1 MTRRKKSN
9 FMSFLWHI
17 SVFERQFPI
26 VNWVS
31 SSHRLCCMSCSSK
44 RATTRSVCEN
54 WLRRLFVF
62 RSPFDVFMQ
71 CSVHSLMCV
80 IFKHSLHRQNVSL
93 KAKCYFIT
101 IPSTWAYD
109 KITACRSI
117 FNEFSVWI
125 HAVFGKGKGIRWK
138 NNMKTNRQRE
148 NGERRR
154 WNISQIHTHREK
166 IRMHCIFICTV
177 ALHLIPFFK
186 MSALHF
192 VFLPGCRGNHGDW
205 RYHITVSFLS
215 YRNEYKNSLNQWFL
229 SLGIIDEFAEGCL
242 PYWKKK
248 KH

>member
-31 SSHRLCCMSCSSK
+31 SSHRLCCMGCSSK

-109 KITACRSI
+109 KITVYNTQPVDQYSMNFRS
-117 FNEFSVWI
+117 EYMLFS
-125 HAVFGKGKGIRWK
+125 GKGKAFDGKITWK
-138 NNMKTNRQRE
+138 
-148 NGERRR
+148 
-154 WNISQIHTHREK
+154 QIDREK
-166 IRMHCIFICTV
+166 MVNDEDETFHKYRERERKYGCIV
-177 ALHLIPFFK
+177 YL
-186 MSALHF
+186 SAL
-192 VFLPGCRGNHGDW
+192 LPCISSHSSKCQHYISFSCQGAEATMEIGD
-205 RYHITVSFLS
+205 IT
-215 YRNEYKNSLNQWFL
+215 
-229 SLGIIDEFAEGCL
+229 
-242 PYWKKK
+242 
-248 KH
+248 

>member
-1 MTRRKKSN
+1 
-9 FMSFLWHI
+9 MSFLWHI

-31 SSHRLCCMSCSSK
+31 SSHRLCCMGCSSK

-109 KITACRSI
+109 KITVYNTQPVDQYSMNFRS
-117 FNEFSVWI
+117 EYMLFS
-125 HAVFGKGKGIRWK
+125 GKGKAFDGKITWK
-138 NNMKTNRQRE
+138 QIDRE
-148 NGERRR
+148 KMVNDEDETFHKYIERE
-154 WNISQIHTHREK
+154 REK
-166 IRMHCIFICTV
+166 IWMHCIFICTV

>member
-1 MTRRKKSN
+1 
-9 FMSFLWHI
+9 MSFLWHI

-109 KITACRSI
+109 KITVYNTQPVDQYSMNFRS
-117 FNEFSVWI
+117 EYMLFS
-125 HAVFGKGKGIRWK
+125 GKGKAFDGKITWK
-138 NNMKTNRQRE
+138 
-148 NGERRR
+148 
-154 WNISQIHTHREK
+154 QIDREK
-166 IRMHCIFICTV
+166 MVNDEDETFHKYRERERKNMDALYIYLHCCLASHPILQNVSITFRFLARVQTQPWRLEISHNCFIFI
-177 ALHLIPFFK
+177 
-186 MSALHF
+186 
-192 VFLPGCRGNHGDW
+192 
-205 RYHITVSFLS
+205 VS
-215 YRNEYKNSLNQWFL
+215 KW
-229 SLGIIDEFAEGCL
+229 I
-242 PYWKKK
+242 
-248 KH
+248 